1 MQAFIFIND
10 RLDGLCSQ
18 EKLHLLDAV
27 DSLRSHGIS
36 RYISLPQ
43 IIVCGD
49 QSSGKSSVLEAI
61 SGVPFPVRSNVC
73 TRFPMELVLRK
84 TAHEAVNVSI
94 VPHSSR
100 TKPEKA
106 ALAKFKEK
114 LETFDELPNLIDRAT
129 AAMGITAIGK
139 AFSNDLLR
147 IEINGPDRPHL
158 TIVDLPGL
166 IHSETKNQSAADVRM
181 IKDVVRGY
189 MKEPRSIILAV
200 VSAKNDYANQVVLK
214 LARSA
219 DRKGNRTLGII
230 TKPDTLLPASQSERS
245 FLSLAS
251 NKDVEFRLGW
261 HVLKNTDSEAGIWT
275 LEERNALEAE
285 FLSSGSWTAIE
296 PSNRGIEALRTRL
309 SKLLVQQIALEL
321 PNLISDIVTRTA
333 LCQTRLEKLGEARTT
348 INQQRIY
355 LIKISQGFQSIVRAA
370 IDGTYND
377 RIRAVI
383 QNLNV
388 DFAAKL
394 GKDGK
399 HLELHDSES
408 EVPDARPGLTREQ
421 FLDKIIKLMKRSRG
435 KELPGMFNPMIVT
448 DLFREQSSPWEDIT
462 RAHVKAVWAA
472 TQDFLR
478 HVIHE
483 IADVTTVATIWEK
496 VVMPKLDDLLLTLME
511 RTTILVKQH
520 QQSHPV
526 TYNQDLT
533 DEVQKA
539 RVERS
544 TQMITRKVE
553 KFFHASQMQ
562 AHYCGATHNLELLVQ
577 QLALDVEPDPSR
589 IAASGALEYLEAY
602 YMVAMKRFIDDV
614 SAEVIETG
622 LVSELGSII
631 EPVGVSAMSAEE
643 LNGVAGETG
652 EARRGRQELQTQL
665 SVLKSGAE
673 ICKRFAGFG
682 MLDFDDDPPSDTD
695 AALDTEGNESNSEDM
710 PPDDTPP
717 PAEEPDGSPE
727 EKTDMA
733 LPEPEPYEYT
743 DKNEDVPEV
752 SICRILK
759 RNHRFSLDVDADS
772 L

>member
-1 MQAFIFIND
+1 MLTKLTSG
-10 RLDGLCSQ
+10 LDGLCSQ

-61 SGVPFPVRSNVC
+61 SGIPFPVRSNVC
-73 TRFPMELVLRK
+73 TRFPIELVLRK
-84 TAHEAVNVSI
+84 TAHEVVNVSI

-100 TKPEKA
+100 TKSEKA
-106 ALAKFKEK
+106 ALAKFKEE
-114 LETFDELPNLIDRAT
+114 LEAFDELPNLIDRAT
-129 AAMGITAIGK
+129 TAMGITAIGK

-147 IEINGPDRPHL
+147 IEVNGPDRPHL

-166 IHSETKNQSAADVRM
+166 IHSETKIQSAADVRM

-189 MKEPRSIILAV
+189 MNESRSIILAV

-261 HVLKNTDSEAGIWT
+261 HVLKNTDSEAGTWT
-275 LEERNALEAE
+275 LGMRNALEAE
-285 FLSSGSWTAIE
+285 FLSSGSWSAIE

-321 PNLISDIVTRTA
+321 PNLISDIMTRTL

-377 RIRAVI
+377 VFFGDSMSPSGYQKRIRAVI
-383 QNLNV
+383 QNLSV
-388 DFAAKL
+388 DFSAKL

-399 HLELHDSES
+399 HLELLDSES
-408 EVPDARPGLTREQ
+408 EEPDARPGLTREQ

-435 KELPGMFNPMIVT
+435 RELPGMFNPMIVA

-472 TQDFLR
+472 TRDFLR

-483 IADVTTVATIWEK
+483 ITDATTVATIWEK
-496 VVMPKLDDLLLTLME
+496 VVMPKLDDLLLKLME

-520 QQSHPV
+520 QQNHPV

-533 DEVQKA
+533 DAVQKV

-544 TQMITRKVE
+544 TRMITRKVE
-553 KFFHASQMQ
+553 NFFQADQMQ
-562 AHYCGATHNLELLVQ
+562 AHYCGTTHNLELLVQ
-577 QLALDVEPDPSR
+577 QLVLDVEPDPSR
-589 IAASGALEYLEAY
+589 FAASSALEYLEAY
-602 YMVAMKRFIDDV
+602 YMVAMKRFVDDV
-614 SAEVIETG
+614 SVEVIETG

-631 EPVGVSAMSAEE
+631 EPVGISTMPAEE
-643 LNGVAGETG
+643 LNGVAGETD
-652 EARRGRQELQTQL
+652 EARRARQELQTQL

-673 ICKRFAGFG
+673 ICK
-682 MLDFDDDPPSDTD
+682 
-695 AALDTEGNESNSEDM
+695 
-710 PPDDTPP
+710 
-717 PAEEPDGSPE
+717 
-727 EKTDMA
+727 K
-733 LPEPEPYEYT
+733 
-743 DKNEDVPEV
+743 
-752 SICRILK
+752 
-759 RNHRFSLDVDADS
+759 FSGE
-772 L
+772 

>member
-1 MQAFIFIND
+1 MSFQEMEPSSTPSPPITSNIMLIKLTSG
-10 RLDGLCSQ
+10 LDGLCSQ

-84 TAHEAVNVSI
+84 TAQTVVNVSI

-100 TKPEKA
+100 TKSEKA

-114 LETFDELPNLIDRAT
+114 LEAFDELPNLIDRAT
-129 AAMGITAIGK
+129 TAMGITAIGK
-139 AFSNDLLR
+139 AFCNDLLR
-147 IEINGPDRPHL
+147 IEVNGPDRPHL

-181 IKDVVRGY
+181 IKDVVQGY
-189 MKEPRSIILAV
+189 MKESRSIILAV

-214 LARSA
+214 LARSS
-219 DRKGNRTLGII
+219 DRKGNRTLGVI

-261 HVLKNTDSEAGIWT
+261 HVLKNTDSEAGTWT
-275 LEERNALEAE
+275 LEARNALEAE
-285 FLSSGSWTAIE
+285 FLSSGGWSAIE
-296 PSNRGIEALRTRL
+296 PSNRGIETLRTKL
-309 SKLLVQQIALEL
+309 SKLLVQQIASEL
-321 PNLISDIVTRTA
+321 PNLISDITTKTEV
-333 LCQTRLEKLGEARTT
+333 CQIRLEKLGEEHTT
-348 INQQRIY
+348 ITQQRIY

-377 RIRAVI
+377 VFFGDAMSPSGYQKRIRAVI
-383 QNLNV
+383 QNLSV
-388 DFAAKL
+388 GFAAKL
-394 GKDGK
+394 SKDGK

-408 EVPDARPGLTREQ
+408 AEPDARPGLTREQ

-435 KELPGMFNPMIVT
+435 RELPGMFNPMIVA
-448 DLFREQSSPWEDIT
+448 DLFREQSSPWENIT

-478 HVIHE
+478 HVIHG

-496 VVMPKLDDLLLTLME
+496 VVMPKLDDLLLKLME

-526 TYNQDLT
+526 TYNQDLA
-533 DEVQKA
+533 DAVQKV
-539 RVERS
+539 RVERNR
-544 TQMITRKVE
+544 QMITCRVKN
-553 KFFHASQMQ
+553 FFSTSQMQ
-562 AHYCGATHNLELLVQ
+562 EHYCAKTHNLELLVE
-577 QLALDVEPDPSR
+577 QLLLDVEPNPSR
-589 IAASGALEYLEAY
+589 FAASEALEYLEAY
-602 YMVAMKRFIDDV
+602 YTVAMKRFIDDV
-614 SAEVIETG
+614 SVEVIETG
-622 LVSELGSII
+622 LVSELGNII
-631 EPVGVSAMSAEE
+631 EPVGISTMSAEE
-643 LNGVAGETG
+643 LNEVAGETD
-652 EARRGRQELQTQL
+652 EARRARKELQAQL
-665 SVLKSGAE
+665 SVLRSGAQ
-673 ICKRFAGFG
+673 ICKTFAGFE
-682 MLDFDDDPPSDTD
+682 ML
-695 AALDTEGNESNSEDM
+695 G
-710 PPDDTPP
+710 
-717 PAEEPDGSPE
+717 
-727 EKTDMA
+727 KT
-733 LPEPEPYEYT
+733 
-743 DKNEDVPEV
+743 
-752 SICRILK
+752 I
-759 RNHRFSLDVDADS
+759 
-772 L
+772 